1 LYVSPHTQSNL
12 SSDHK
17 SDKESKQQI
26 FIWNLNNISF
36 VKQLVFY
43 IIKLFA
49 HIYMSAIAGKT
60 AGPNGLTFFRKPMG
74 TRGVT

>member
-1 LYVSPHTQSNL
+1 MSVRILRVIYLQIINQTRNL
-12 SSDHK
+12 NNK
-17 SDKESKQQI
+17 YL
-26 FIWNLNNISF
+26 FGNLNNISF